1 MEAVAQFPLDG
12 YAVHADLC
20 GSGTE
25 QVVIYTDDEAHI
37 YASRPLDLRTAR
49 FAGPLPQ
56 PKRLSHSTLYPG
68 GEVPLV

>member
-1 MEAVAQFPLDG
+1 MEAVVSFPLDG

-25 QVVIYTDDEAHI
+25 QVIVYTNDAAHI
-37 YASRPLDLRTAR
+37 YAGVHLDLATAR
-49 FAGPLPQ
+49 SAGPLPQ

-68 GEVPLV
+68 GEIER